1 MAEAKHTLLAGI
13 ILIDP
18 VLAIHSRVVV
28 TTDLAQPVESGAEP
42 GANFGRLAQALLH
55 GILDLCQPSV
65 DRDVFTGVASAN
77 SLFGEHL
84 SACLLPL

>member
-1 MAEAKHTLLAGI
+1 MAEAEHTLLAGI

-42 GANFGRLAQALLH
+42 GADFGRLAQTLLH

-65 DRDVFTGVASAN
+65 DRDELASVAAFDSLTGQ
-77 SLFGEHL
+77 LL
-84 SACLLPL
+84 STCLLPL

>member
-1 MAEAKHTLLAGI
+1 MAEAEHTLLAGI

-42 GANFGRLAQALLH
+42 GADFGRLAQALLH
-55 GILDLCQPSV
+55 GILDLCQPLEN
-65 DRDVFTGVASAN
+65 RDVLTDVAST
-77 SLFGEHL
+77 SGLFGQHL